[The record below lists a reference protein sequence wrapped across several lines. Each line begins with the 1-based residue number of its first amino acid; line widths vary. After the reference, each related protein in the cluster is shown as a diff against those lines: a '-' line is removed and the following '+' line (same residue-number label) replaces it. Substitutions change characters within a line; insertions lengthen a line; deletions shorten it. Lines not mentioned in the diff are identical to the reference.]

1 MSAQPQTLWHLEP
14 MEAGRL
20 PQVLEIERRAYP
32 FPWTEGIFRDCL
44 RAGYSG
50 WIVTSPDNEVLA
62 YAFMSMAVNEAHIL
76 NLCVEPDCRQQGLG
90 RFLLAHL
97 QQVARAAGMEV
108 LLLEV
113 RKSNS
118 AAIALYLNHGFRK
131 LGERKGYYPA
141 HEGTEDAWLLG
152 CTLQPQPSA

>member
-1 MSAQPQTLWHLEP
+1 MSAQLQTLWHLEP
-14 MEAGRL
+14 MEEMRL
-20 PQVLEIERRAYP
+20 PQVLDIERRAYP

-50 WIVTSPDNEVLA
+50 WVVTSTANEVLA

-76 NLCVEPDCRQQGLG
+76 NLCVEPACQQQGLG
-90 RFLLAHL
+90 RFMLSHL

-108 LLLEV
+108 MLLEV

-118 AAIALYLNHGFRK
+118 AAIALYKNNGFQK
-131 LGERKGYYPA
+131 LGVRKGYYPA
-141 HEGTEDAWLLG
+141 PDGTEDAWLLG
-152 CTLQPQPSA
+152 CTLKARA

>member
-14 MEAGRL
+14 MSELHL

-50 WIVTSPDNEVLA
+50 WVVTSPANEVLA
-62 YAFMSMAVNEAHIL
+62 YAFMSMAIGEAHIL
-76 NLCVEPDCRQQGLG
+76 NLCASPDCQQQGLG
-90 RFLLAHL
+90 RFVLSHL
-97 QQVARAAGMEV
+97 QQVARAAGMDIM
-108 LLLEV
+108 LLEV

-131 LGERKGYYPA
+131 LGVRRDYYPA
-141 HEGTEDAWLLG
+141 HGGTEDAWLLG
-152 CTLQPQPSA
+152 CNLKPGA